1 MINKKQGYS
10 KNTIKLT
17 KKEGEL
23 QPVDPYT
30 NLYKGYQYTNMYKGY
45 QLIQHTNLY
54 KGYQHTKLCQFNSI
68 INNELKLNIA
78 E

>member
-30 NLYKGYQYTNMYKGY
+30 NLYKGYQYTNM
-45 QLIQHTNLY
+45 
-54 KGYQHTKLCQFNSI
+54 
-68 INNELKLNIA
+68 
-78 E
+78 